1 MDELRRADPEI
12 AQAIADDV
20 ERQRYYIN
28 LIASENYAS
37 RAVLEALGS
46 VMTNKYA
53 EGYPGKRYYGG
64 CEFVDVA
71 ERLAIERVLA
81 LFGAEHAN
89 VQPHAGAQA
98 NMAAYFA
105 FIKPGDP
112 ILAMNLAQGG
122 HLTHGSP
129 VNFSGQLYRVIPYG
143 VRQDTEQIDY
153 DELARLAREHRPRV
167 IVSGATAYSRTFDFP
182 RLREICDETGAVM
195 MVDMAHFAGLVA
207 GKAHPDPVPYAD
219 VVTSTTHKTLRGPR
233 GGLILCRAPHAQQ
246 IDKAVFPGMQGGPL
260 MHVVAAKAVCFK
272 EALNPQF
279 RAYAARI
286 VENARALGAEF
297 VRRGYHV
304 VSGGTD
310 NHLVLLDVRSK
321 RLTGRKAEQALG
333 AAHIVVNRNMIPFDP
348 EKPLTTSGVRIGTPA
363 LTTRGMGPAEMRTI
377 GGWIDTVLSAPE
389 DAATAERV
397 RGQVRELCAS
407 FPIYP
412 EPLVPGDR
420 PVGAVG

>member
-1 MDELRRADPEI
+1 MDELRRTDPD
-12 AQAIADDV
+12 IADAITREI
-20 ERQRYYIN
+20 ERQRYDVN

-64 CEFVDVA
+64 TEFVDVA
-71 ERLAIERVLA
+71 ERLAIERVRA
-81 LFGAEHAN
+81 LFGADHAN

-112 ILAMNLAQGG
+112 ILAMNLAHGG

-129 VNFSGQLYRVIPYG
+129 VNFSGQLYRIIPYG
-143 VRQDTEQIDY
+143 VHAQTELIDY
-153 DELARLAREHRPRV
+153 DELARLAREHRPRIV
-167 IVSGATAYSRTFDFP
+167 VSGATAYPRVFDFP
-182 RLREICDETGAVM
+182 RLRQICDEVGAVM

-233 GGLILCRAPHAQQ
+233 GGLILCRAQYAQQ
-246 IDKAVFPGMQGGPL
+246 IDKAVFPGIQGGPL
-260 MHVVAAKAVCFK
+260 MHVIAAKAVCFK
-272 EALNPQF
+272 EAASPQF
-279 RAYAARI
+279 REYAARI
-286 VENARALGAEF
+286 VENARVLAEEF
-297 VRRGYHV
+297 IRRGYHA

-310 NHLVLLDVRSK
+310 NHLILLDVRSK
-321 RLTGRKAEQALG
+321 GLTGRKAEKALG
-333 AAHIVVNRNMIPFDP
+333 DAHIVVNKNMIPFDP
-348 EKPLTTSGVRIGTPA
+348 EKPMTTSGIRIGTPA
-363 LTTRGMGPAEMRTI
+363 MTTRNMGPQEMRTI
-377 GGWIDTVLSAPE
+377 AAWMDTVLSAPD
-389 DAATAERV
+389 DAALSGRV
-397 RGQVRELCAS
+397 RREVGELCAS

-412 EPLVPGDR
+412 EPVK
-420 PVGAVG
+420 AVG

>member
-1 MDELRRADPEI
+1 MMKAKERGSLARREPAFDHDHTIRTVDPELW
-12 AQAIADDV
+12 AAIKG
-20 ERQRYYIN
+20 EHRRQHDHIE
-28 LIASENYAS
+28 LIASENYVS
-37 RAVLEALGS
+37 PAVMEAQGS
-46 VMTNKYA
+46 QMTNKYA

-71 ERLAIERVLA
+71 ERLAIDRVRA

-112 ILAMNLAQGG
+112 VLAMNLAHGG

-129 VNFSGQLYRVIPYG
+129 VNFSGQLYRIIPYG
-143 VRQDTEQIDY
+143 VRADTERIDY
-153 DELARLAREHRPRV
+153 GELARLAREHRPKIV
-167 IVSGATAYSRTFDFP
+167 VSGATAYPRQFDFP
-182 RLREICDETGAVM
+182 TIRSICDEVGAVM

-233 GGLILCRAPHAQQ
+233 GGLILSKERHAAA

-272 EALNPQF
+272 EAMQPEF
-279 RAYAARI
+279 RTYAARI
-286 VENARALGAEF
+286 VENARAMAEEF

-310 NHLVLLDVRSK
+310 NHLLL
-321 RLTGRKAEQALG
+321 
-333 AAHIVVNRNMIPFDP
+333 
-348 EKPLTTSGVRIGTPA
+348 
-363 LTTRGMGPAEMRTI
+363 
-377 GGWIDTVLSAPE
+377 
-389 DAATAERV
+389 
-397 RGQVRELCAS
+397 
-407 FPIYP
+407 
-412 EPLVPGDR
+412 
-420 PVGAVG
+420 